1 MNRDITT
8 IQELNMVIEEFV
20 RYTFDD
26 IIRNGAGSIYDCLK
40 IDGFADK
47 KLNKFIYHMVLET
60 VDCDK
65 ITYKKINVRTIY
77 VSVRRTM
84 LEFTKMI
91 MCVEETDEVV
101 IGTIEENLLGYYVY
115 AYLHEKLNTK
125 E

>member
-1 MNRDITT
+1 MERVITN
-8 IQELNMVIEEFV
+8 IQELNVVIEEFI

-26 IIRNGAGSIYDCLK
+26 IIRNGAGNIYDCLK
-40 IDGFADK
+40 IDKFLDK
-47 KLNKFIYHMVLET
+47 NLKNFVYHMVLET
-60 VDCDK
+60 VDCNK
-65 ITYKKINVRTIY
+65 ITYKDIGVRTIY

-101 IGTIEENLLGYYVY
+101 IGTIEEHLLSYYVY